1 MAKLIKLKKDSY
13 NCAKLAVAS
22 GKLYGTDKIKELL
35 NLEFDEILRFLE
47 EQGFRSSV
55 DKAYLKYEGFYLVER
70 ILNDHLSKIYKT
82 VFSGASKTNQKLL
95 ESYYLK
101 YQVHNLL
108 VVLRCKI
115 SQEKEFETY
124 LIGNSSRK
132 EKYIKAYAMPNVE
145 DALVYLVK
153 KLGFD
158 HKIALEE
165 YKNGLY
171 NLENYL
177 YKTYYSKLNELNFKF
192 NGVDEKHFSTFIKN
206 YIDLLNARTY
216 LRLKI
221 EDSKELKF
229 ENFYMFGG
237 KLVLGDF
244 TSIDSNSIEETLDFF
259 NQTFGSVQ
267 GLDSTSVASLD
278 KRISLHK
285 KDGEGL
291 FSGVKFGSPFY
302 ALKFLFKVEKEMNNL
317 RVLLKSKYLKLE
329 KSEIERLL

>member
-22 GKLYGTDKIKELL
+22 GKLYGTEKIKELM

-55 DKAYLKYEGFYLVER
+55 DKAYLQYEGFYLVER
-70 ILNDHLSKIYKT
+70 VLNDHLSKIYKS
-82 VFSGASKTNQKLL
+82 VFAGASKTNQKLL

-108 VVLRCKI
+108 VVLRCKL
-115 SQEKEFETY
+115 SNEKEFETY
-124 LIGNSSRK
+124 LIGDSK
-132 EKYIKAYAMPNVE
+132 QKAKYIKAYSMPNTE
-145 DALVYLVK
+145 DTLEYLVK

-165 YKNGLY
+165 FKTGIY

-177 YKTYYSKLNELNFKF
+177 YKSYYSKLKELNFKF
-192 NGVDEKHFSTFIKN
+192 NNVDEKYFSTFIRN

-216 LRLKI
+216 LRLKV

-244 TSIDSNSIEETLDFF
+244 TSLDSSSIEDTLKHF
-259 NQTFGSVQ
+259 NELFGSIE
-267 GLDSTSVASLD
+267 GLDSSSFGSLD
-278 KRISLHK
+278 KRISYLK
-285 KDGEGL
+285 KESEGL
-291 FSGVKFGSPFY
+291 FNGVRFGSPFY
-302 ALKFLFKVEKEMNNL
+302 SLKFLFKVEKEMNSL
-317 RVLLKSKYLKLE
+317 RVLLKSKYLKLD
-329 KSEIERLL
+329 KSEIEGLL